1 MEKLTP
7 MLKQYME
14 VKEANPDALVMFRLG
29 DFYELFFDDAKIAS
43 LELDLVLTGR
53 AAGDNQRA
61 PMCGVPHHAAGGYI
75 QKLVDRGFKVA
86 IVEQMEDPSTAVGL
100 VKRDVVKIVTPGTMV
115 DELIE
120 DKDRHYIASIEHFA
134 GNYTLLLCELISGQL
149 ELHTIKADSSLLKA
163 TILKYQIRELV
174 TSSHLDAR
182 SLQVI
187 RAIPYLTLSYCDEVD
202 IDEAYLK
209 QVHKIEDEQ
218 KRRVYG
224 RLLQYLL
231 RTQKRSLY
239 HLKEVVDTSTQ
250 KFMRMDYSTMLN
262 LELVEALR
270 NQGKNNTLFSFLDQ
284 CKTSM
289 GSRLLK
295 DWIMHPLF
303 DLEMIL
309 KRQAQ
314 IEYLLK
320 DFIKYDRLIERLNV
334 CYDVQR
340 LVGRV
345 SFGSANPQD
354 LMRLRQTLNQVPE
367 ILSLVDDPI
376 FEPLNKIDPL
386 NELTQI
392 LNDALND
399 ECPPTLKDGN
409 IFRTGYHEQLDEL
422 RDIQNS
428 GQKWLLAFEAQERE
442 RTQIK
447 NLKIGYNRVFGYYI
461 EVFKGNIPM
470 IKDEFMYV
478 RKQTL
483 SNQERFITPELKEME
498 DKILHAYD
506 RSLKLE
512 QDLFNALI
520 ERIRLNLFE
529 LQAIADALSHFDVVS
544 ALCRIAKDHHYVK
557 PTFHEGF
564 DCVIKEA
571 RHPILETKTKYVSN
585 TTEMN
590 QAQMIHILT
599 GPNMG
604 GKSTYMRQLALV
616 IILAQMGS
624 YVPAKKAE
632 LPLIDALFTRM
643 GASDDIL
650 SGQSTFMVEMIEAN
664 TALQNATK
672 DSLVLFDEIG
682 RGTSTFDGMA
692 LAQAMVEYLA
702 TVVKCKTIFSTHYHE
717 LTQLE
722 HSLSQVKN
730 MHVEVFEENNEVT
743 FLYRVKHGR
752 ADRSYGV
759 NVARLAHLPNAI
771 IDRAGQLITEL
782 ESKKRV
788 VQQSM
793 AIVEMVT
800 IPKELQR
807 VEADLKKLDINQT
820 TPLEALAYLDAWK
833 KQMKD

>member
-29 DFYELFFDDAKIAS
+29 DFYELFFEDAKIAS

-320 DFIKYDRLIERLNV
+320 DFIKYDRLIERLNL

-367 ILSLVDDPI
+367 ILSLVEDPI

-461 EVFKGNIPM
+461 EVSKGNIPM

-557 PTFHEGF
+557 PTFHEDF

-585 TTEMN
+585 STEMN

>member
-134 GNYTLLLCELISGQL
+134 GDYTLLLCELISGQL
-149 ELHTIKADSSLLKA
+149 ELHTIKAESALLKA

-187 RAIPYLTLSYCDEVD
+187 RAIPYLTLSFCDEVD

-209 QVHKIEDEQ
+209 QVVKIEDEQ

-231 RTQKRSLY
+231 RTQKRSLF

-262 LELVEALR
+262 LELVETLR

-295 DWIMHPLF
+295 DWIMHPLY

-320 DFIKYDRLIERLNV
+320 DFIKYDRLQERLKL
-334 CYDVQR
+334 CFDVQR
-340 LVGRV
+340 LVGKV

-367 ILSLVDDPI
+367 ILGLVEDQI
-376 FEPLNKIDPL
+376 FDPLNKIDSL

-409 IFRTGYHEQLDEL
+409 IFRTGYYEQLDEL

-428 GQKWLLAFEAQERE
+428 GQKWLLEFEAQERE

-461 EVFKGNIPM
+461 EVSKGNIPM
-470 IKDEFMYV
+470 IKEEFMYV

-529 LQAIADALSHFDVVS
+529 IQAIADALSHFDVVS

-564 DCVIKEA
+564 DCAIKEA

-585 TTEMN
+585 STEMN

-616 IILAQMGS
+616 VILAQMGS
-624 YVPAKKAE
+624 FVPAKKAD

-722 HSLSQVKN
+722 HSLSQIKN

-807 VEADLKKLDINQT
+807 IEADLKNLNVNQT

>member
-29 DFYELFFDDAKIAS
+29 DFYELFFEDAKIAS

-134 GNYTLLLCELISGQL
+134 GDYTLLLCELISGQL

-295 DWIMHPLF
+295 DWIMHPLY

-320 DFIKYDRLIERLNV
+320 DFIKYDRLIERLNL

-367 ILSLVDDPI
+367 ILSLVEDPI

-461 EVFKGNIPM
+461 EVSKGNIPM

-512 QDLFNALI
+512 QDLFNALV

-585 TTEMN
+585 STEMN

>member
-29 DFYELFFDDAKIAS
+29 DFYELFFEDAKIAS

-174 TSSHLDAR
+174 TSSHLDAH

-187 RAIPYLTLSYCDEVD
+187 RSVPYLTLSYCDEVD

-295 DWIMHPLF
+295 DWIMHPLY

-320 DFIKYDRLIERLNV
+320 DFIKYDRLQERLKL

-367 ILSLVDDPI
+367 ILSLVEDPI

-461 EVFKGNIPM
+461 EVSKGNIPM

-512 QDLFNALI
+512 QDLFNALV

-557 PTFHEGF
+557 PTFHDGF

-585 TTEMN
+585 STEMN

-616 IILAQMGS
+616 IILAQMGA

-800 IPKELQR
+800 IPKVLQR

>member
-61 PMCGVPHHAAGGYI
+61 PMCGVPHHAASGYI

-86 IVEQMEDPSTAVGL
+86 IVEQMEDAATAVGL
-100 VKRDVVKIVTPGTMV
+100 VRRDVVKIVTPGTMV

-120 DKDRHYIASIEHFA
+120 DKSRHFIASLENFA
-134 GNYTLLLCELISGQL
+134 GTYTVLLCELISGQL
-149 ELHTIKADSSLLKA
+149 ELHAIKADIALLKA

-174 TSSHLDAR
+174 VSSHLDAQ
-182 SLQVI
+182 SLQAI
-187 RAIPYLTLSYCDEVD
+187 RSIPYLTLSFCDETN

-209 QVHKIEDEQ
+209 QVSKITDEHKLS
-218 KRRVYG
+218 VYG

-231 RTQKRSLY
+231 RTQKRALF
-239 HLKEVVDTSTQ
+239 HLKELVDTSTQ
-250 KFMRMDYSTMLN
+250 KFMRMDYGTMLN

-270 NQGKNNTLFSFLDQ
+270 NQAKNNTLFSFLDQ
-284 CKTSM
+284 CQTSM

-309 KRQAQ
+309 KRQDQ
-314 IEYLLK
+314 IANLLN
-320 DFIKYDRLIERLNV
+320 DYIKYDRLQERLKL

-340 LVGRV
+340 LVGRI

-354 LMRLRQTLNQVPE
+354 LMRLRQTLNQVPS
-367 ILSLVDDPI
+367 ILALVDDPI
-376 FEPLNKIDPL
+376 FTPHNQIDPL
-386 NELTQI
+386 LELTQS

-409 IFRTGYHEQLDEL
+409 IFRAGFNEYLDEL
-422 RDIQNS
+422 RDIQNT
-428 GQKWLLAFEAQERE
+428 GQKWLLEFEAQERE

-447 NLKIGYNRVFGYYI
+447 TLKIGYNRVFGYYI
-461 EVFKGNIPM
+461 EVSKSNSSL
-470 IKDEFMYV
+470 IKDEYNYV

-483 SNQERFITPELKEME
+483 SNQERFITPQLKEME
-498 DKILHAYD
+498 DKILHAFD

-512 QDLFNALI
+512 QDLFNELI

-529 LQAIADALSHFDVVS
+529 LQAIAEALSHLDVIS
-544 ALCRIAKDHHYVK
+544 ALCSIAKDHHYIK

-564 DCVIKEA
+564 DCDIKEA

-585 TTEMN
+585 STDIK
-590 QAQMIHILT
+590 QAQPIHILT

-624 YVPAKKAE
+624 FVPAKKAD

-664 TALQNATK
+664 TALQNATQ

-702 TVVKCKTIFSTHYHE
+702 TIVKCKTIFSTHYHE

-722 HSLSQVKN
+722 HSLPQVKN

-771 IDRAGQLITEL
+771 IDRAGKLITEL

-800 IPKELQR
+800 VPKELQDIKD
-807 VEADLKKLDINQT
+807 DLKKIDINTT

>member
-1 MEKLTP
+1 
-7 MLKQYME
+7 
-14 VKEANPDALVMFRLG
+14 MFRLG
-29 DFYELFFDDAKIAS
+29 DFYELFFEDAKVAS
-43 LELDLVLTGR
+43 LELNLVLTGR
-53 AAGDNQRA
+53 AAGDHQRA
-61 PMCGVPHHAAGGYI
+61 PMCGVPHHAARGYI

-86 IVEQMEDPSTAVGL
+86 IVEQVEDPATAVGL
-100 VKRDVVKIVTPGTMV
+100 VKREVVKIVTPGTMV

-120 DKDRHYIASIEHFA
+120 DKNRHYIASVEHFA
-134 GNYTLLLCELISGQL
+134 GTYTLLLCELISGQL
-149 ELHTIKADSSLLKA
+149 ELHSLKAEGTLLKA
-163 TILKYQIRELV
+163 TIMKYQIRELV
-174 TSSHLDAR
+174 TSSHIDPR

-187 RAIPYLTLSYCDEVD
+187 RSIPYLTLSYCDAIN

-209 QVHKIEDEQ
+209 QVAKITDEQ

-239 HLKEVVDTSTQ
+239 HLKEIVDISLQ
-250 KFMRMDYSTMLN
+250 KFMRIDYGTILN
-262 LELVEALR
+262 LELVDALR

-284 CKTSM
+284 CRTAM

-295 DWIMHPLF
+295 DWVMHPLF
-303 DLEMIL
+303 DLKMIL

-314 IEYLLK
+314 IEHLLK
-320 DFIKYDRLIERLNV
+320 DFIKYDRLQERLKL

-354 LMRLRQTLNQVPE
+354 LIRLRQTLNQVPE
-367 ILSLVDDPI
+367 ILSLMKHAI
-376 FEPLNKIDPL
+376 FAPLNQIDPL
-386 NELTQI
+386 SELTQI
-392 LNDALND
+392 LNDALKD

-409 IFRTGYHEQLDEL
+409 IFRMGYHEQLDEL
-422 RDIQNS
+422 RDVQNS
-428 GQKWLLAFEAQERE
+428 GQKWLLEFEARERE

-461 EVFKGNIPM
+461 EISKGNISM
-470 IKDEFMYV
+470 IKDEFKYV

-498 DKILHAYD
+498 DKILHAYE

-512 QDLFNALI
+512 QDLFTALN

-529 LQAIADALSHFDVVS
+529 IQAIADALSHFDVIS
-544 ALCRIAKDHHYVK
+544 ALCRIARDHHYVK
-557 PTFHEGF
+557 PSFHEGF

-585 TTEMN
+585 STEMN

-616 IILAQMGS
+616 IILAQIGS
-624 YVPAKKAE
+624 YVPAKKAD

-664 TALQNATK
+664 AALQNASK
-672 DSLVLFDEIG
+672 NSLVLFDEIG

-702 TVVKCKTIFSTHYHE
+702 TVVQCKTVFSTHYHE

-722 HSLSQVKN
+722 HSLPQVKN
-730 MHVEVFEENNEVT
+730 MHVEVFEKSNEVT

-771 IDRAGQLITEL
+771 IDRAGQLIIEL

-793 AIVEMVT
+793 AIVEMIT
-800 IPKELQR
+800 IPKALQQ
-807 VEADLKKLDINQT
+807 VESDLKQLDINQT

>member
-29 DFYELFFDDAKIAS
+29 DFYELFFEDAKVAS
-43 LELDLVLTGR
+43 LELNLVLTGR
-53 AAGDNQRA
+53 AAGDHQRA
-61 PMCGVPHHAAGGYI
+61 PMCGVPHHAARGYI

-86 IVEQMEDPSTAVGL
+86 IVEQVEDPATAVGL
-100 VKRDVVKIVTPGTMV
+100 VKREVVKIVTPGTMV

-120 DKDRHYIASIEHFA
+120 DKNRHYIASVEHFA
-134 GNYTLLLCELISGQL
+134 GTYTLLLCELISGQL
-149 ELHTIKADSSLLKA
+149 ELHSLKAEGTLLKA
-163 TILKYQIRELV
+163 TIMKYQIRELV
-174 TSSHLDAR
+174 TSSHIDPR

-187 RAIPYLTLSYCDEVD
+187 RSIPYLTLSYCDAIN

-209 QVHKIEDEQ
+209 QVAKITDEQ

-239 HLKEVVDTSTQ
+239 HLKEIVDISLQ
-250 KFMRMDYSTMLN
+250 KFMRMDYGTILN
-262 LELVEALR
+262 LELVDALR

-284 CKTSM
+284 CRTAM

-295 DWIMHPLF
+295 DWVMHPLF
-303 DLEMIL
+303 DLKMIL

-314 IEYLLK
+314 IEHLLK
-320 DFIKYDRLIERLNV
+320 DFIKYDRLQERLKL

-354 LMRLRQTLNQVPE
+354 LIRLRQTLNQVPE
-367 ILSLVDDPI
+367 ILSLMKHAI
-376 FEPLNKIDPL
+376 FAPLNQIDPL
-386 NELTQI
+386 SELTQI
-392 LNDALND
+392 LNDALKD

-409 IFRTGYHEQLDEL
+409 IFRMGYHEQLDEL
-422 RDIQNS
+422 RDVQNS
-428 GQKWLLAFEAQERE
+428 GQKWLLEFEARERE

-461 EVFKGNIPM
+461 EISKGNISM
-470 IKDEFMYV
+470 IKDEFKYV

-498 DKILHAYD
+498 DKILHAYE

-512 QDLFNALI
+512 QDLFTALN

-529 LQAIADALSHFDVVS
+529 IQAIADALSHFDVIS
-544 ALCRIAKDHHYVK
+544 ALCRIARDHHYVK
-557 PTFHEGF
+557 PSFHEGF

-585 TTEMN
+585 STEMN

-616 IILAQMGS
+616 IILAQIGS
-624 YVPAKKAE
+624 YVPAKKAD

-664 TALQNATK
+664 AALQNASK
-672 DSLVLFDEIG
+672 NSLVLFDEIG

-702 TVVKCKTIFSTHYHE
+702 TVVQCKTVFSTHYHE

-722 HSLSQVKN
+722 HSLPQVKN
-730 MHVEVFEENNEVT
+730 MHVEVFEKSNEVT

-771 IDRAGQLITEL
+771 IDRAGQLIIEL

-793 AIVEMVT
+793 AIVEMIT
-800 IPKELQR
+800 IPKALQQ
-807 VEADLKKLDINQT
+807 VESDLKQLDINQT

>member
-29 DFYELFFDDAKIAS
+29 DFYELFFEDAKVAS
-43 LELDLVLTGR
+43 LELNLVLTGR
-53 AAGDNQRA
+53 AAGDHQRA
-61 PMCGVPHHAAGGYI
+61 PMCGVPHHAARGYI

-86 IVEQMEDPSTAVGL
+86 IVEQVEDPATAVGL
-100 VKRDVVKIVTPGTMV
+100 VKREVVKIVTPGTMV

-120 DKDRHYIASIEHFA
+120 DKNRHYIASVEHFA
-134 GNYTLLLCELISGQL
+134 GTYTLLLCELISGQL
-149 ELHTIKADSSLLKA
+149 ELHSLKAEGTLLKA
-163 TILKYQIRELV
+163 TIMKYQIRELV
-174 TSSHLDAR
+174 TSSHIDPR

-187 RAIPYLTLSYCDEVD
+187 RSIPYLTLSYCDAIN

-209 QVHKIEDEQ
+209 QVAKITDEQ

-239 HLKEVVDTSTQ
+239 HLKEIVDISLQ
-250 KFMRMDYSTMLN
+250 KFMRIDYGTILN
-262 LELVEALR
+262 LELVDALR

-284 CKTSM
+284 CRTAM

-295 DWIMHPLF
+295 DWVMHPLF
-303 DLEMIL
+303 DLKMIL

-314 IEYLLK
+314 IEHLLK
-320 DFIKYDRLIERLNV
+320 DFIKYDQLQERLKL

-354 LMRLRQTLNQVPE
+354 LIRLRQTLNQVPE
-367 ILSLVDDPI
+367 ILSLMKHAI
-376 FEPLNKIDPL
+376 FAPLNQIDPL
-386 NELTQI
+386 SELTQI
-392 LNDALND
+392 LNDALKD

-409 IFRTGYHEQLDEL
+409 IFRMGYHEQLDEL
-422 RDIQNS
+422 RNVQNS
-428 GQKWLLAFEAQERE
+428 GQKWLLEFEARERE

-461 EVFKGNIPM
+461 EISKGNISM
-470 IKDEFMYV
+470 IKDEFKYV

-498 DKILHAYD
+498 DKILHAYE

-512 QDLFNALI
+512 QDLFTALN

-529 LQAIADALSHFDVVS
+529 IQAIADALSHFDVIS
-544 ALCRIAKDHHYVK
+544 ALCRIARDHHYVK
-557 PTFHEGF
+557 PSFHEGF

-585 TTEMN
+585 STEMN

-616 IILAQMGS
+616 IILAQIGS
-624 YVPAKKAE
+624 YVPAKKAD

-664 TALQNATK
+664 AALQNASK
-672 DSLVLFDEIG
+672 NSLVLFDEIG

-702 TVVKCKTIFSTHYHE
+702 TVVQCKTVFSTHYHE

-722 HSLSQVKN
+722 HSLPQVKN
-730 MHVEVFEENNEVT
+730 MHVEVFEKSNEVT

-771 IDRAGQLITEL
+771 IDRAGQLIIEL

-793 AIVEMVT
+793 AIVEMIT
-800 IPKELQR
+800 IPKALQQ
-807 VEADLKKLDINQT
+807 VESDLKQLDINQT

>member
-149 ELHTIKADSSLLKA
+149 ELHTIKAENALLKA

-174 TSSHLDAR
+174 TSSHLDAH

-187 RAIPYLTLSYCDEVD
+187 RSIPYLTLSYCDEVD

-320 DFIKYDRLIERLNV
+320 DFIKYDRLIERLNL

-367 ILSLVDDPI
+367 ILSLVEDPI

-461 EVFKGNIPM
+461 EVSKGNIPM

-557 PTFHEGF
+557 PTFHDGF

-585 TTEMN
+585 STEMN

-782 ESKKRV
+782 ESKKRI

>member
-29 DFYELFFDDAKIAS
+29 DFYELFFEDAKIAS

-367 ILSLVDDPI
+367 ILSLVEDPI

-461 EVFKGNIPM
+461 EVSKGNIPM

-585 TTEMN
+585 STEMN

>member
-29 DFYELFFDDAKIAS
+29 DFYELFFEDAKIAS

-320 DFIKYDRLIERLNV
+320 DFIKYDRLIERLNL

-585 TTEMN
+585 STEMN

>member
-29 DFYELFFDDAKIAS
+29 DFYELFFEDAKVAS
-43 LELDLVLTGR
+43 LELNLVLTGR
-53 AAGDNQRA
+53 AAGDHQRA

-86 IVEQMEDPSTAVGL
+86 IVEQVEDPATAVGL
-100 VKRDVVKIVTPGTMV
+100 VKREVVKIVTPGTMV

-120 DKDRHYIASIEHFA
+120 DKNRHYIASVEHFA
-134 GNYTLLLCELISGQL
+134 GTYTLLLCELISGQL
-149 ELHTIKADSSLLKA
+149 ELHSLKAEGTLLKA
-163 TILKYQIRELV
+163 TIMKYQIRELV
-174 TSSHLDAR
+174 TSSHIDPR

-187 RAIPYLTLSYCDEVD
+187 RSIPYLTLSYCDAIN

-209 QVHKIEDEQ
+209 QVAKITEEQ

-239 HLKEVVDTSTQ
+239 HLKEIVDISLQ
-250 KFMRMDYSTMLN
+250 KFMRMDYGTILN
-262 LELVEALR
+262 LELVDALR

-284 CKTSM
+284 CRTAM

-295 DWIMHPLF
+295 DWVMHPLF
-303 DLEMIL
+303 DLKMIL

-314 IEYLLK
+314 IEHLLK
-320 DFIKYDRLIERLNV
+320 DFIKYDQLQERLKL

-354 LMRLRQTLNQVPE
+354 LIRLRQTLNQVPE
-367 ILSLVDDPI
+367 ILSLMKHAI
-376 FEPLNKIDPL
+376 FAPLNQIDPL
-386 NELTQI
+386 SELTQI
-392 LNDALND
+392 LNDALKD

-409 IFRTGYHEQLDEL
+409 IFRMGYHEQLDEL
-422 RDIQNS
+422 RDVQNS
-428 GQKWLLAFEAQERE
+428 GQKWLLEFEARERE

-461 EVFKGNIPM
+461 EISKGNISM
-470 IKDEFMYV
+470 IKDEFKYV

-498 DKILHAYD
+498 DKILHAYE

-512 QDLFNALI
+512 QDLFTALN

-529 LQAIADALSHFDVVS
+529 IQAIADALSHFDVIS
-544 ALCRIAKDHHYVK
+544 ALCRIARDHHYVK
-557 PTFHEGF
+557 PSFHEGF

-585 TTEMN
+585 STEMN

-616 IILAQMGS
+616 IILAQIGS
-624 YVPAKKAE
+624 YVPAKKAD

-664 TALQNATK
+664 AALQNASK
-672 DSLVLFDEIG
+672 NSLVLFDEIG

-702 TVVKCKTIFSTHYHE
+702 TVVQCKTVFSTHYHE

-722 HSLSQVKN
+722 HSLPQVKN
-730 MHVEVFEENNEVT
+730 MHVEVFEKSNEVT

-771 IDRAGQLITEL
+771 IDRAGQLIIEL

-793 AIVEMVT
+793 AIVEMIT
-800 IPKELQR
+800 IPKALQQ
-807 VEADLKKLDINQT
+807 VESDLKQLDINQT
-820 TPLEALAYLDAWK
+820 TPLEALAYLDADRK
-833 KQMKD
+833 SVV

>member
-29 DFYELFFDDAKIAS
+29 DFYELFFEDAKIAS

-86 IVEQMEDPSTAVGL
+86 IVEQMEDPATAVGL

-134 GNYTLLLCELISGQL
+134 GAYTLLLCELISGQL
-149 ELHTIKADSSLLKA
+149 ELHAIKADGALLKA
-163 TILKYQIRELV
+163 TIMKYQIRELV

-187 RAIPYLTLSYCDEVD
+187 RSIPYLTLSYCDEVE
-202 IDEAYLK
+202 IDEGYLK
-209 QVHKIEDEQ
+209 QVHNTSDEQ

-250 KFMRMDYSTMLN
+250 KFMRMDYGTMLN

-295 DWIMHPLF
+295 DWIMHPLY
-303 DLEMIL
+303 DLDKIIN
-309 KRQAQ
+309 RQDQ
-314 IEYLLK
+314 IEHLLK
-320 DFIKYDRLIERLNV
+320 DFIKYDRLQERLKL

-367 ILSLVDDPI
+367 ILSLLDASI
-376 FEPLNKIDPL
+376 FNPLNRIDPL
-386 NELTQI
+386 SELTQI

-399 ECPPTLKDGN
+399 ELPPNLKDGN
-409 IFRTGYHEQLDEL
+409 VFRHGYHEQLDEL

-428 GQKWLLAFEAQERE
+428 GQKWLLDFEAQERE

-461 EVFKGNIPM
+461 EVSKGNIPM

-520 ERIRLNLFE
+520 ERIRMNLFE

-557 PTFHEGF
+557 PSFHEGF

-585 TTEMN
+585 STEMH

-604 GKSTYMRQLALV
+604 GKSTYMRQFALV

-624 YVPAKKAE
+624 YVPAKKAD

-722 HSLSQVKN
+722 HSLPQVKN

-800 IPKELQR
+800 IPKALQQ
-807 VEADLKKLDINQT
+807 VESDLKQIDINQT

>member
-174 TSSHLDAR
+174 TSSHLDAH

-187 RAIPYLTLSYCDEVD
+187 RSIPYLTLSYCDEVD

-295 DWIMHPLF
+295 DWIMHPLY

-320 DFIKYDRLIERLNV
+320 DFIKFDRLQERLKL

-367 ILSLVDDPI
+367 ILSIVEDPI
-376 FEPLNKIDPL
+376 FDSLNKIDPL

-461 EVFKGNIPM
+461 EVSKGNIPM

-672 DSLVLFDEIG
+672 DSLALFDEIG

>member
-134 GNYTLLLCELISGQL
+134 GDYTLLLCELISGQL
-149 ELHTIKADSSLLKA
+149 ELHTIKAESALLKA

-187 RAIPYLTLSYCDEVD
+187 RAIPYLTLSFCDEVD

-209 QVHKIEDEQ
+209 QVVKIEDEQ

-231 RTQKRSLY
+231 RTQKRSLF

-295 DWIMHPLF
+295 DWIMHPLY

-320 DFIKYDRLIERLNV
+320 DFIKYDRLQERLKL
-334 CYDVQR
+334 CFDVQR
-340 LVGRV
+340 LVGKV

-367 ILSLVDDPI
+367 ILGLVEDQI
-376 FEPLNKIDPL
+376 FDPLNKIDSL

-409 IFRTGYHEQLDEL
+409 IFRTGYYEQLDEL

-428 GQKWLLAFEAQERE
+428 GQTWLLEFEAQERE

-461 EVFKGNIPM
+461 EVSKGNIPM
-470 IKDEFMYV
+470 IKEEFMYV

-529 LQAIADALSHFDVVS
+529 IQAIADALSHFDVVS

-564 DCVIKEA
+564 DCAIKEA

-585 TTEMN
+585 STEMN

-616 IILAQMGS
+616 VILAQMGS
-624 YVPAKKAE
+624 FVPAKKAD

-722 HSLSQVKN
+722 HSLSQIKN

-807 VEADLKKLDINQT
+807 IEADLKNLNVNQT

>member
-29 DFYELFFDDAKIAS
+29 DFYELFFEDAKIAS

-320 DFIKYDRLIERLNV
+320 DFIKYDRLIERLNL

-367 ILSLVDDPI
+367 ILSLVEDPI
-376 FEPLNKIDPL
+376 FDPLNKIDPL

-392 LNDALND
+392 LNDALNY

-409 IFRTGYHEQLDEL
+409 IFRTGYHEQFDEL

-585 TTEMN
+585 STEMN

-722 HSLSQVKN
+722 HSLPQVKN

>member
-29 DFYELFFDDAKIAS
+29 DFYELFFEDAKIAS

-320 DFIKYDRLIERLNV
+320 DFIKYDRLIERLNL

-367 ILSLVDDPI
+367 ILSLVEDPI

-585 TTEMN
+585 STEMN

>member
-174 TSSHLDAR
+174 TSSHLDAH

-187 RAIPYLTLSYCDEVD
+187 RSIPYLTLSYCDEVD

-295 DWIMHPLF
+295 DWIMHPLY

-320 DFIKYDRLIERLNV
+320 DFIKFDRLQERLKL

-367 ILSLVDDPI
+367 ILSLVEDPI

-461 EVFKGNIPM
+461 EVSKGNIPM

-585 TTEMN
+585 STEMN

-722 HSLSQVKN
+722 HSLPQVKN

>member
-43 LELDLVLTGR
+43 SELNLVLTGR

-284 CKTSM
+284 SKTSM

-295 DWIMHPLF
+295 DWIMHPLY

-320 DFIKYDRLIERLNV
+320 DFINYDRLQERLSL

-367 ILSLVDDPI
+367 ILSLVEDPI

-461 EVFKGNIPM
+461 EVSKGNIPM

-585 TTEMN
+585 STEMN

-800 IPKELQR
+800 TPKELQR

>member
-29 DFYELFFDDAKIAS
+29 DFYELFFEDAKIAS

-320 DFIKYDRLIERLNV
+320 DYIKYDRLIERLNL

-367 ILSLVDDPI
+367 ILSLVEDPI

-461 EVFKGNIPM
+461 EVSKGNIPM

>member
-29 DFYELFFDDAKIAS
+29 DFYELFFEDAKIAS

-367 ILSLVDDPI
+367 ILSLVEDPI

-461 EVFKGNIPM
+461 EVSKGNIPM

-820 TPLEALAYLDAWK
+820 TPLVALAYLDAWK

>member
-29 DFYELFFDDAKIAS
+29 DFYELFFEDAKIAS

-295 DWIMHPLF
+295 DWIMHPLL

-320 DFIKYDRLIERLNV
+320 DFIKYDRLIERLNL

-367 ILSLVDDPI
+367 ILSLVEDPI

-409 IFRTGYHEQLDEL
+409 IFRTGYHDQLDEL

-461 EVFKGNIPM
+461 EVSKGNIPM

>member
-149 ELHTIKADSSLLKA
+149 ELHTIKAENALLKA

-174 TSSHLDAR
+174 TSSHLDAH

-187 RAIPYLTLSYCDEVD
+187 RSIPYLTLSYCDEVD

-231 RTQKRSLY
+231 GTQKRSLY

-295 DWIMHPLF
+295 DWIMHPLY

-320 DFIKYDRLIERLNV
+320 DFIKYDRLQERLKL

-367 ILSLVDDPI
+367 ILSLVEDPI

-461 EVFKGNIPM
+461 EVSKGNIPM

-512 QDLFNALI
+512 QDFFNALV

-585 TTEMN
+585 STEMN

-722 HSLSQVKN
+722 HSLPQVKN

-759 NVARLAHLPNAI
+759 NVARLAHLPNAV

>member
-29 DFYELFFDDAKIAS
+29 DFYELFFEDAKIAS

-295 DWIMHPLF
+295 DWIMHPLY

-320 DFIKYDRLIERLNV
+320 DFIKYDRLIERLNL

-367 ILSLVDDPI
+367 ILSLVEDPI

-461 EVFKGNIPM
+461 EVSKGNIPM

>member
-29 DFYELFFDDAKIAS
+29 DFYELFFEDAKIAS

-174 TSSHLDAR
+174 TSSHLDAH

-187 RAIPYLTLSYCDEVD
+187 RSVPYLTLSYCDEVD

-295 DWIMHPLF
+295 DWIMHPLY

-320 DFIKYDRLIERLNV
+320 DFIKYDRLQERLKL

-367 ILSLVDDPI
+367 ILSLVEDPI

-461 EVFKGNIPM
+461 EVSKGNIPM

-512 QDLFNALI
+512 QDLFNALV

-557 PTFHEGF
+557 PTFHDGF

-585 TTEMN
+585 STEMN

>member
-461 EVFKGNIPM
+461 EVSKGNIPM

-512 QDLFNALI
+512 QDLFNALV

>member
-29 DFYELFFDDAKIAS
+29 DFYELFFEDAKIAS

-320 DFIKYDRLIERLNV
+320 DFIKYDRLIERLNL

-345 SFGSANPQD
+345 SFGSVNPQD

-367 ILSLVDDPI
+367 ILSLVEDPI

-461 EVFKGNIPM
+461 EVSKGNIPM

-483 SNQERFITPELKEME
+483 SNQERFITPELKEMG

-585 TTEMN
+585 STEMN

-672 DSLVLFDEIG
+672 DSLALFDEIG

-722 HSLSQVKN
+722 HSLPQVKN

>member
-43 LELDLVLTGR
+43 SELNLVLTGR

-187 RAIPYLTLSYCDEVD
+187 RSIPYLTLSYCDEVA

-295 DWIMHPLF
+295 DWIMHPLY

-320 DFIKYDRLIERLNV
+320 DFIKYDRLIERLNL

-367 ILSLVDDPI
+367 ILSLVEDPI

-461 EVFKGNIPM
+461 EVSKGNIPM

-585 TTEMN
+585 STEMN

-800 IPKELQR
+800 TPKELQR

>member
-29 DFYELFFDDAKIAS
+29 DFYELFFEDAKIAS

-367 ILSLVDDPI
+367 ILSLVEDPI

-461 EVFKGNIPM
+461 EVSKGNIPM

-585 TTEMN
+585 STEMN

-800 IPKELQR
+800 TPKELQR

>member
-1 MEKLTP
+1 
-7 MLKQYME
+7 
-14 VKEANPDALVMFRLG
+14 
-29 DFYELFFDDAKIAS
+29 
-43 LELDLVLTGR
+43 
-53 AAGDNQRA
+53 
-61 PMCGVPHHAAGGYI
+61 
-75 QKLVDRGFKVA
+75 
-86 IVEQMEDPSTAVGL
+86 
-100 VKRDVVKIVTPGTMV
+100 
-115 DELIE
+115 
-120 DKDRHYIASIEHFA
+120 
-134 GNYTLLLCELISGQL
+134 
-149 ELHTIKADSSLLKA
+149 
-163 TILKYQIRELV
+163 
-174 TSSHLDAR
+174 
-182 SLQVI
+182 
-187 RAIPYLTLSYCDEVD
+187 
-202 IDEAYLK
+202 
-209 QVHKIEDEQ
+209 
-218 KRRVYG
+218 
-224 RLLQYLL
+224 
-231 RTQKRSLY
+231 
-239 HLKEVVDTSTQ
+239 
-250 KFMRMDYSTMLN
+250 
-262 LELVEALR
+262 
-270 NQGKNNTLFSFLDQ
+270 
-284 CKTSM
+284 
-289 GSRLLK
+289 
-295 DWIMHPLF
+295 MHPLF

-320 DFIKYDRLIERLNV
+320 DFIKYDRLIERLNL

-367 ILSLVDDPI
+367 ILSLVEDPI

-461 EVFKGNIPM
+461 EVSKGNIPM

-585 TTEMN
+585 STEMN

-722 HSLSQVKN
+722 HSLPQVKN

>member
-14 VKEANPDALVMFRLG
+14 VKEANPDTLVMFRLG

-115 DELIE
+115 EELVE

-149 ELHTIKADSSLLKA
+149 ELHTIKADRSLLKA

-187 RAIPYLTLSYCDEVD
+187 RPIPYLTLSYCDEVD

-262 LELVEALR
+262 LELVEAQR

-295 DWIMHPLF
+295 DWIMHPLY

-320 DFIKYDRLIERLNV
+320 DFIKYDRLQERLKL

-367 ILSLVDDPI
+367 ILSIVEDAI
-376 FEPLNKIDPL
+376 FAPLNQIDPL

-392 LNDALND
+392 LNDALNE

-428 GQKWLLAFEAQERE
+428 GQKWLLEFEAQERE
-442 RTQIK
+442 RTQIR

-461 EVFKGNIPM
+461 EVSKGNVHM

-498 DKILHAYD
+498 DKILHAFD

-512 QDLFNALI
+512 QELFNALI

-557 PTFHEGF
+557 PTFHEDF
-564 DCVIKEA
+564 DCAIKEA

-585 TTEMN
+585 STEMN

-616 IILAQMGS
+616 MILAQMGS
-624 YVPAKKAE
+624 YVPAKKAD

-702 TVVKCKTIFSTHYHE
+702 TIVKCKTIFSTHYHE

-722 HSLSQVKN
+722 HSLPQVKN

-800 IPKELQR
+800 IPKALQQ
-807 VEADLKKLDINQT
+807 VEADLKQVDINQT

>member
-29 DFYELFFDDAKIAS
+29 DFYELFFEDAKIAS

-320 DFIKYDRLIERLNV
+320 DFIKYDRLIERLNL

-367 ILSLVDDPI
+367 ILSLVEDPI

>member
-187 RAIPYLTLSYCDEVD
+187 RAIPYLTLSYCDEVE

-295 DWIMHPLF
+295 DWIMHPLY

-320 DFIKYDRLIERLNV
+320 DFIKYDRLIERLNL

-367 ILSLVDDPI
+367 ILSLVEDPI

-461 EVFKGNIPM
+461 EVSKGNIPM

-585 TTEMN
+585 STEMN

>member
-29 DFYELFFDDAKIAS
+29 DFYELFFEDAKIAS

-320 DFIKYDRLIERLNV
+320 DFIKYDRLIERLNL

-367 ILSLVDDPI
+367 ILSLVEDPI

-428 GQKWLLAFEAQERE
+428 GQ
-442 RTQIK
+442 
-447 NLKIGYNRVFGYYI
+447 
-461 EVFKGNIPM
+461 
-470 IKDEFMYV
+470 
-478 RKQTL
+478 
-483 SNQERFITPELKEME
+483 
-498 DKILHAYD
+498 
-506 RSLKLE
+506 
-512 QDLFNALI
+512 
-520 ERIRLNLFE
+520 
-529 LQAIADALSHFDVVS
+529 
-544 ALCRIAKDHHYVK
+544 
-557 PTFHEGF
+557 
-564 DCVIKEA
+564 
-571 RHPILETKTKYVSN
+571 
-585 TTEMN
+585 
-590 QAQMIHILT
+590 
-599 GPNMG
+599 
-604 GKSTYMRQLALV
+604 
-616 IILAQMGS
+616 
-624 YVPAKKAE
+624 
-632 LPLIDALFTRM
+632 
-643 GASDDIL
+643 
-650 SGQSTFMVEMIEAN
+650 
-664 TALQNATK
+664 
-672 DSLVLFDEIG
+672 
-682 RGTSTFDGMA
+682 
-692 LAQAMVEYLA
+692 
-702 TVVKCKTIFSTHYHE
+702 
-717 LTQLE
+717 
-722 HSLSQVKN
+722 
-730 MHVEVFEENNEVT
+730 
-743 FLYRVKHGR
+743 
-752 ADRSYGV
+752 
-759 NVARLAHLPNAI
+759 
-771 IDRAGQLITEL
+771 
-782 ESKKRV
+782 
-788 VQQSM
+788 
-793 AIVEMVT
+793 
-800 IPKELQR
+800 
-807 VEADLKKLDINQT
+807 
-820 TPLEALAYLDAWK
+820 
-833 KQMKD
+833 

>member
-320 DFIKYDRLIERLNV
+320 DFIKYDRLIERLNL

-367 ILSLVDDPI
+367 ILSLVEDPI

>member
-43 LELDLVLTGR
+43 SELDLVLTGR

-367 ILSLVDDPI
+367 ILSLVEDPI

-461 EVFKGNIPM
+461 EVSKGNIPM

>member
-320 DFIKYDRLIERLNV
+320 DFIKYDRLIERLNL

-367 ILSLVDDPI
+367 ILSLVEDPI

-461 EVFKGNIPM
+461 EVSKGNIPM

>member
-320 DFIKYDRLIERLNV
+320 DFIKYDRLIERLNL

-367 ILSLVDDPI
+367 ILSLVEDPI
-376 FEPLNKIDPL
+376 FDPLNKIDPL

-461 EVFKGNIPM
+461 EVSKGNIPM